1 MPGQD
6 TDAIETAVI
15 MDVLGRDR
23 AVSPTELYARL
34 DAGEAEIDV
43 AVDRLSDDG
52 VLRRDADGSLHGSAA
67 LRRLDRLGLIGV

>member
-23 AVSPTELYARL
+23 AVSPTELHARVDGGETDI
-34 DAGEAEIDV
+34 DAAI
-43 AVDRLSDDG
+43 DRLSTDG